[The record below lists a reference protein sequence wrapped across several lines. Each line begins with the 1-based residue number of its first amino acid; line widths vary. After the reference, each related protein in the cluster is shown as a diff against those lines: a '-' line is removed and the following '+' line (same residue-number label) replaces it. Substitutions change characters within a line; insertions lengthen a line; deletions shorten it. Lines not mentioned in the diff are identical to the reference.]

1 MLVQTAAPKV
11 EPLSLQDAKGFLRV
25 DSDFTADDQLI
36 SGLITAARQ
45 NAEAITQRSLITQ
58 SWLLTLDSFPGPSL
72 MGVPY
77 GVTYSIPDH
86 AITLERGTVQSV
98 DSITYLSAGTWTT
111 MPSANYVA
119 DLSGCPGRIT
129 PVFGQIWPVIS
140 TPQIGNVKVAYTA
153 GYGDTAASVPAGIV
167 QWMRIW
173 ISTVYNNRELVAVLN
188 KGKVELLPYVDSLL
202 DPFTVVRY

>member
-11 EPLSLQDAKGFLRV
+11 EPISLADAKNFLRV
-25 DSDFTADDQLI
+25 DADFTADDQLI
-36 SGLITAARQ
+36 SALITAARQ
-45 NAEAITQRSLITQ
+45 NAETITQRSLITQ

-77 GVTYSIPDH
+77 GVTYSIPGH

-98 DSITYLSAGTWTT
+98 QSIQYVSAGQTYT
-111 MPSANYVA
+111 MDPANYVA

-153 GYGDTAASVPAGIV
+153 GYGDTAASVPAGIT

-173 ISTVYNNRELVAVLN
+173 ISTVYNNRELVAVLPR
-188 KGKVELLPYVDSLL
+188 GKVELLPYVDEMLS
-202 DPFTVVRY
+202 PFCSVRY